1 MMMTEDES
9 DRLFGVLALVSCF
22 GEYKNTGRVFHEFTC
37 NLNLVFHKK
46 AHSLN
51 YDFPSQDIRSLVV
64 GDRWTS
70 VLCKLEDSTAY
81 IFGHSN
87 C

>member
-46 AHSLN
+46 AHSLITTSHHRIS
-51 YDFPSQDIRSLVV
+51 DPSWWGIDGHPS
-64 GDRWTS
+64 S
-70 VLCKLEDSTAY
+70 V
-81 IFGHSN
+81 N
-87 C
+87 